1 LVSELSAALDGL
13 LDLELE
19 EMDEISAFKPTA
31 LEELEDYSKNGDEEV
46 DREEGDDTMTSLSVR
61 RPEDLQFESD
71 DPRNATKSPIP
82 IAAVDASSVTLGETS
97 KGVMIAVRAAA
108 VLPDRIEVFGPYF
121 KHITESNKQALL
133 NSLIDVFKLPHMPAP
148 QLSKVADRVR
158 SHIERLVQYYASV
171 QVKDGI
177 ILWDGSM
184 SVDKSRFDTPP
195 ELMKLLF
202 DDATYSNDSIVG
214 ISKKTTLTLANGE
227 KLLNLIPEFGG
238 PFVADV
244 SDRVIIPP
252 MGTYR
257 ILGNVFA
264 VKLSPNGFPFRA
276 DVHPAKGRKGSD
288 VLFDLARSS
297 SLFYGYPEP
306 LRLAHIHSKLTRDE
320 VIACQR
326 FIVEKYEIPIVSVP
340 DIHKMLLAPFG

>member
-1 LVSELSAALDGL
+1 MSELSTALDSL
-13 LDLELE
+13 LDLELG
-19 EMDEISAFKPTA
+19 EMDDISAFKPTT
-31 LEELEDYSKNGDEEV
+31 LEELEDYSKNGDEET
-46 DREEGDDTMTSLSVR
+46 DGEEGADITLGLSLR
-61 RPEDLQFESD
+61 RLEDLHFESD
-71 DPRNATKSPIP
+71 DPRNASRSPVP
-82 IAAVDASSVTLGETS
+82 VAAVDASSVTLGETS
-97 KGVMIAVRAAA
+97 KGVMIAVRAAV

-121 KHITESNKQALL
+121 RHITESNKQATL
-133 NSLIDVFKLPHMPAP
+133 NDLMNIFKLPHMPAP
-148 QLSKVADRVR
+148 QLGKVADRVR
-158 SHIERLVQYYASV
+158 SHIERLMQYYASAHM
-171 QVKDGI
+171 KDGI

-202 DDATYSNDSIVG
+202 DDAGLSNDSIVG
-214 ISKKTTLTLANGE
+214 ISKKTTLTLASGE
-227 KLLNLIPEFGG
+227 KLLTLIPEFGG

-244 SDRVIIPP
+244 SDKVVIPAS
-252 MGTYR
+252 GTYD

-264 VKLSPNGFPFRA
+264 VKLAPNGFPFRA
-276 DVHPAKGRKGSD
+276 DVCPAKGRKSSD

-326 FIVEKYEIPIVSVP
+326 FIVEKYEMPIVSVP
-340 DIHKMLLAPFG
+340 DIHRMLLAPFG